1 MVVVVVTAAVDV
13 IAKEIEVV
21 VVLAT
26 VAEMVVEVV
35 AVVSDQVVVAYSRRR
50 YPCPME
56 CSILESKE
64 CD

>member
-13 IAKEIEVV
+13 IAKEAEVV
-21 VVLAT
+21 VVLAK
-26 VAEMVVEVV
+26 VVEMVVEVV
-35 AVVSDQVVVAYSRRR
+35 AVVSDQVVAAYSRRR
-50 YPCPME
+50 YPYQME